1 MAFDAPSREE
11 CAADRSLSNTPLQ
24 ALTLLN
30 DPTYVEAARGFAK
43 LILNSGET
51 DTGRR
56 LDFAFRRAFSRNA
69 EAEEREVL
77 AQLLKSRREH
87 FQSHP
92 EDAEN
97 LLSVGI
103 SEVPE
108 DLDVRDLAA
117 WTSVARAIFNKHEFI
132 MRY

>member
-56 LDFAFRRAFSRNA
+56 LDFAFRRASSRTPRLRNA
-69 EAEEREVL
+69 KCLRNCCKAGASTSR
-77 AQLLKSRREH
+77 ATRRRRESA
-87 FQSHP
+87 F
-92 EDAEN
+92 
-97 LLSVGI
+97 G
-103 SEVPE
+103 
-108 DLDVRDLAA
+108 RYFRG
-117 WTSVARAIFNKHEFI
+117 AR
-132 MRY
+132 RLGRS